1 MVFAEVDG
9 IECLL
14 PTHCRR
20 LSARKSRRLVK
31 VHPKHQQVVA
41 LRPIKSVQFRRLGT
55 GESPVGDFLFGS
67 FVLTAS
73 LFYGTYTERV
83 GGDSVMVGA
92 RKERNSGGVTAEK
105 KALFLETL
113 AETCSVKAA
122 AEAAGIRTAYCYRL
136 KLKDA
141 AFAA

>member
-20 LSARKSRRLVK
+20 LSARKSRRLGK

-55 GESPVGDFLFGS
+55 GESPAGGFLFGS
-67 FVLTAS
+67 FVLTTGLS
-73 LFYGTYTERV
+73 CGTYNERV
-83 GGDSVMVGA
+83 GGDSVMVGE
-92 RKERNSGGVTAEK
+92 RKDRNSGGVTAEK
-105 KALFLETL
+105 KAVFLATL

-122 AEAAGIRTAYCYRL
+122 ADAAGIRTGY
-136 KLKDA
+136 
-141 AFAA
+141 